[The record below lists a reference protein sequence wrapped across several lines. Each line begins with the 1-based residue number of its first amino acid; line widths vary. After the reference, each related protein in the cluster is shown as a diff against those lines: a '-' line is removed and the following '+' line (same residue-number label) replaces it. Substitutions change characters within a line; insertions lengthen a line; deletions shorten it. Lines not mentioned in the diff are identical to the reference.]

1 MNSRPTSATTAV
13 SFGSKCSQKLK
24 DISIVPKVTMYRTDG
39 TGRDTYINYDNGGFK
54 NITSS
59 NYRKVY
65 AIKNESGKATNIIP
79 KFAIYKSDGYGRD
92 SYIYTDC
99 GGLYQVVNKHTF
111 PSLLRSYGGFQTYKR
126 NDYLHYVKA
135 FRPKKVLIEKKELCQ
150 KQRLL
155 SAKLAQPK
163 F

>member
-13 SFGSKCSQKLK
+13 TFGSKCSPKLK
-24 DISIVPKVTMYRTDG
+24 DISITPKVTLYRTDG
-39 TGRDTYINYDNGGFK
+39 TGRDTYINYDNGGFL

-65 AIKNESGKATNIIP
+65 AVKNESGKTTNINP

-92 SYIYTDC
+92 SYIFTDC
-99 GGLYQVVNKHTF
+99 GGLFQVGNKYTF
-111 PSLLRSYGGFQTYKR
+111 PSLLRSYEGYKTHKKY
-126 NDYLHYVKA
+126 DYLHYVKT
-135 FRPKKVLIEKKELCQ
+135 FRPKRVVTEKKELSQ

-155 SAKLAQPK
+155 SAKLSKPK